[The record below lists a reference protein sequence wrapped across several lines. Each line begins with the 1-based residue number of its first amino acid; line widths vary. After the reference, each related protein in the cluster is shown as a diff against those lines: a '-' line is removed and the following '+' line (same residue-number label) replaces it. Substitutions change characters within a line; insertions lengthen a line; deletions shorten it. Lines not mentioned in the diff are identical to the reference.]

1 MQWPCGSGNRALA
14 LRIVR
19 CARALFQVDA
29 QATSAAPGEDLER
42 FYGGVALAVF
52 YAADDG
58 LLHAGFLGQLGLGES
73 GGTACTALTPMV
85 FCTVT
90 AVITDA
96 A

>member
-1 MQWPCGSGNRALA
+1 MVSISFTIPTFTALGFMSSITA
-14 LRIVR
+14 LI
-19 CARALFQVDA
+19 CP
-29 QATSAAPGEDLER
+29 ATI
-42 FYGGVALAVF
+42 
-52 YAADDG
+52 
-58 LLHAGFLGQLGLGES
+58 S